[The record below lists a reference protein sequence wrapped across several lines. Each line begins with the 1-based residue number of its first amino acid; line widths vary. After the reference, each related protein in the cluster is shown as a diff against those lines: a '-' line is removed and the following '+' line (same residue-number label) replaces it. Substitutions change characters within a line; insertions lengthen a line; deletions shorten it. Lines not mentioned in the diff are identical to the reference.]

1 VPIAQDPDV
10 RQGYLVIVRSQLPS
24 AALERSIAQRVN
36 AVSPRIAVQFTRIT
50 DLIDERLVLER
61 AMAWLAGAFGA
72 LAIAI
77 VAIGVYGII
86 ACLVV
91 SRRNE
96 LAIRK
101 SLGATNRQ
109 ILRLVLRDT
118 VSPLAAGLFAGIPL
132 ALAVTRMG
140 RAMLFG
146 LSPADVP
153 TMAAAVGLLIATGAL
168 AASLPAWRATR
179 LDPNV
184 VLRAE

>member
-1 VPIAQDPDV
+1 
-10 RQGYLVIVRSQLPS
+10 
-24 AALERSIAQRVN
+24 
-36 AVSPRIAVQFTRIT
+36 
-50 DLIDERLVLER
+50 VLEH

-86 ACLVV
+86 AYLVV

-96 LAIRK
+96 IAIRV
-101 SLGATNRQ
+101 SLGATRQQ

-118 VSPLAAGLFAGIPL
+118 VGPLAAGVFAGIPL
-132 ALAVTRMG
+132 AVATTQMA

-146 LSPADVP
+146 LSPGDLP
-153 TMAAAVGLLIATGAL
+153 TMAGAVGLLIGTGGL

-179 LDPNV
+179 VDPNV